1 MVSRIVRA
9 ALGLGVLG
17 LLIYF
22 GMLDLSVLGQA
33 LERPGLLA
41 VAFILIFA
49 TIPIAALRW
58 WVLLAALDYPMGFLW
73 SLRTTFTSQ
82 FFSTFL
88 PGAYGGDLVRIT
100 LAYRAARKGL
110 SRITFTVLV
119 DRLSGLFALLLT
131 GLGILPLLPTQ
142 FREGIFAHLAIVSGA
157 LLFGAVAGIAFG
169 AQIARALAYLPAPV
183 GPKLA
188 HMVREV
194 LAAVRAYLDRPV
206 ALLIVLVLS
215 IIQFAFILLALT
227 VLGHSMH
234 FDALSWSGYVVA
246 GVWSIIANALPFTP
260 GGLGIGE
267 TAFAKTAMLLEV
279 TPSGASYATVFLAMR
294 VITLLVTV
302 LGVLTYWTQRR
313 DLLIPVVNEGD

>member
-9 ALGLGVLG
+9 TLGLGVLG

-22 GMLDLSVLGQA
+22 GMLDLGVLGQA
-33 LERPGLLA
+33 IERPGLLA
-41 VAFILIFA
+41 LAFSLIFA

-58 WVLLAALDYPMGFLW
+58 WVLLISLNYPMTFLW

-82 FFSTFL
+82 FFSMFL

-100 LAYRAARKGL
+100 LAYRAAHKGL

-131 GLGILPLLPTQ
+131 GLGILPLLPLQ
-142 FREGIFAHLAIVSGA
+142 FRHGIFAHLAIVSGV
-157 LLFGAVAGIAFG
+157 LLLGAAAGIAFG
-169 AQIARALAYLPAPV
+169 SPIAKALEHLPPPV

-194 LAAVRAYLDRPV
+194 LAAVRAYFDRPA
-206 ALLIVLVLS
+206 ALIIVLALS
-215 IIQFAFILLALT
+215 IIQFAFVLVALT
-227 VLGHSMH
+227 VLGRSMH

-246 GVWSIIANALPFTP
+246 GVWSIIANAVPFTP

-267 TAFAKTAMLLEV
+267 TAFAKTATLLEA

-294 VITLLVTV
+294 VITILVTV
-302 LGVLTYWTQRR
+302 FGMLTYRTQRR
-313 DLLIPVVNEGD
+313 DLLIPVADTGD